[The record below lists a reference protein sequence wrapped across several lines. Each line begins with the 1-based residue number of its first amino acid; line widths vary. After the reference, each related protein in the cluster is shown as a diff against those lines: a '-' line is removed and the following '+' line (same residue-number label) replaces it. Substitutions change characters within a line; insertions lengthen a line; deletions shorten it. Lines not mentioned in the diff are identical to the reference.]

1 MNESRPLATLEPL
14 RFGEFLRDRKLI
26 DDEQWLAALADHWSA
41 PRHRRIGDTIV
52 ARGLLSADQVEAE
65 ARAFHEELHVI
76 ELDDRMGLVVEAGEA
91 DEAGQAGQAGQ
102 AGEPPEDMGA
112 VDMADEEPTGEV
124 GSMESE
130 VITTPVQRVGLDP
143 G

>member
-1 MNESRPLATLEPL
+1 MCAPNMNESRPLATLEPL

-52 ARGLLSADQVEAE
+52 ARGLLSAAQVEAE
-65 ARAFHEELHVI
+65 ARAFHEDLHVI
-76 ELDDRMGLVVEAGEA
+76 EIDERLGELDEPGEPA
-91 DEAGQAGQAGQ
+91 ESPPR
-102 AGEPPEDMGA
+102 GEPPVDMRAEDMA
-112 VDMADEEPTGEV
+112 AEEPTGEL

-130 VITTPVQRVGLDP
+130 VITTPVPRVGLDP

>member
-1 MNESRPLATLEPL
+1 MCAPKMNESRPLATLEPL

-52 ARGLLSADQVEAE
+52 ERGILSADQVEAE
-65 ARAFHEELHVI
+65 ARAFHEDLHVI
-76 ELDDRMGLVVEAGEA
+76 EIDDRL
-91 DEAGQAGQAGQ
+91 
-102 AGEPPEDMGA
+102 GEPPVDMSAGDMAAEDMVA
-112 VDMADEEPTGEV
+112 EEPTGEV
-124 GSMESE
+124 GSMEAE
-130 VITTPVQRVGLDP
+130 VITTPVPRVGLDP

>member
-14 RFGEFLRDRKLI
+14 RFGEFLRDRRLI

-52 ARGLLSADQVEAE
+52 ERGLLSADQVEAE
-65 ARAFHEELHVI
+65 ARAFHEDLHVI
-76 ELDDRMGLVVEAGEA
+76 EIDDRLGES
-91 DEAGQAGQAGQ
+91 DEMDEMD
-102 AGEPPEDMGA
+102 EPAPLGAPPVDMSAEDMA
-112 VDMADEEPTGEV
+112 AEEPTGEV
-124 GSMESE
+124 GSMEFE
-130 VITTPVQRVGLDP
+130 VITTPVPRFGLDP